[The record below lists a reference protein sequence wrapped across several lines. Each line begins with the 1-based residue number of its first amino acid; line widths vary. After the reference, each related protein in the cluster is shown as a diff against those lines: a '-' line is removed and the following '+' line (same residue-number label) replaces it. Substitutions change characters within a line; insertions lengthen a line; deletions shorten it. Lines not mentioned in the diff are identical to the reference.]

1 MPHRPEDP
9 CLLDGET
16 EAAAGEARRAREA
29 SKANAQHPGLRP
41 TALHLCPPPET
52 HPTSPSPP
60 PPPAQAC
67 QPQSPS
73 RLQFMQGPG
82 LAFAAFSQ
90 AVSLLPGGSFW
101 AIVFFLTL
109 CIMELRTFTIVSE
122 GIIFPLQNCMSI
134 FRNHL
139 SLLSGDSCPADTSS
153 GVHVLNPAPDSAPY
167 PDFSVAQL
175 ASAVVV
181 VCLGGF
187 LGSIIFTSHAGSYIM
202 SLFHE
207 NLVPLILVVIVAFQ
221 NMGLACVYGAK
232 RCRPSPG
239 VPSQGSPPHVSAVSG
254 HGLPSRHHPP
264 PYSRGVQ
271 LRAGSGE
278 GGIRGQQWVLMAVCG
293 GF

>member
-1 MPHRPEDP
+1 M
-9 CLLDGET
+9 
-16 EAAAGEARRAREA
+16 
-29 SKANAQHPGLRP
+29 
-41 TALHLCPPPET
+41 
-52 HPTSPSPP
+52 
-60 PPPAQAC
+60 
-67 QPQSPS
+67 
-73 RLQFMQGPG
+73 
-82 LAFAAFSQ
+82 
-90 AVSLLPGGSFW
+90 
-101 AIVFFLTL
+101 
-109 CIMELRTFTIVSE
+109 
-122 GIIFPLQNCMSI
+122 
-134 FRNHL
+134 
-139 SLLSGDSCPADTSS
+139 
-153 GVHVLNPAPDSAPY
+153 
-167 PDFSVAQL
+167 
-175 ASAVVV
+175 V

-254 HGLPSRHHPP
+254 HGLPSRHPP
-264 PYSRGVQ
+264 PHSRGVQ